1 MTTFDKRKD
10 AFEAKYAL
18 DEEHRFLAYARRNR
32 ALGLWAAA
40 KLGKSGAEADAYA
53 AAVVQADLAEAGDE
67 DVFRKVYA
75 DLQGGGSNVSEDD
88 VREAMLTHL
97 DAAMAE
103 IKNR

>member
-32 ALGLWAAA
+32 ALGLWAAS
-40 KLGKSGAEADAYA
+40 KLGKTGADADDYA
-53 AAVVQADLAEAGDE
+53 KDVVNSDLIEAGEE
-67 DVFRKVYA
+67 DVFRKVFG
-75 DLQGGGSNVSEDD
+75 DLQSAGCDVSEDD
-88 VREAMLTHL
+88 VRDAMLSHL

-103 IKNR
+103 IRKR